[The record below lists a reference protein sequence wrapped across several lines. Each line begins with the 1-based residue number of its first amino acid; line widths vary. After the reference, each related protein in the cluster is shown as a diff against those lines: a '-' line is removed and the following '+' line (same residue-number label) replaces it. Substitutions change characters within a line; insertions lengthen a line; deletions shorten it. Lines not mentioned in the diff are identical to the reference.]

1 MADIRVHVFHTGEVC
16 VASALPFGGAHCST
30 LKASGVFAKRSER
43 IWLPVSAYLITCP
56 HWKILFDCG
65 WHRDMSPDGSPDR
78 RAQIRSLGSLPL
90 YITNQGR
97 LEKGAAIDEQLAA
110 LGINP
115 SELDM
120 VLLSHLDCDHANGLK
135 LVSDAKQI
143 LVSGI
148 ADDKA
153 AQLRSLE
160 WIRAQSMDANCIESI
175 ANHDPDVKPHTIEL

>member
-1 MADIRVHVFHTGEVC
+1 MAARLGLPHHLT
-16 VASALPFGGAHCST
+16 ALENTLRLRLAPGYEPRRQPRPAGTDTLPRLAAALHHESGA
-30 LKASGVFAKRSER
+30 
-43 IWLPVSAYLITCP
+43 
-56 HWKILFDCG
+56 
-65 WHRDMSPDGSPDR
+65 
-78 RAQIRSLGSLPL
+78 LG
-90 YITNQGR
+90 
-97 LEKGAAIDEQLAA
+97 KGAAIDEQLAA
-110 LGINP
+110 LGIKP

>member
-1 MADIRVHVFHTGEVC
+1 
-16 VASALPFGGAHCST
+16 
-30 LKASGVFAKRSER
+30 
-43 IWLPVSAYLITCP
+43 
-56 HWKILFDCG
+56 
-65 WHRDMSPDGSPDR
+65 MSPDGSPDR

-110 LGINP
+110 LGIKP
-115 SELDM
+115 SGLDM